1 MKKTAIATVLL
12 LTLGAGSVQA
22 QSRPERR
29 RAELILDWMHRDIQ
43 KLYFDS
49 TFNGVDLERVRQEAR
64 ADLKSFESDA
74 EVVTILANSL
84 KPLRDSHTYFI
95 PPAFKGSFDYGFEV
109 KFFGETALISNVK
122 AGSSAEKVG
131 LRKGDQVTMIDGQPI
146 RRSTFSDLAYE
157 YHVIAPRKAIQLVI
171 VDVDGRPRQMTITTK
186 FEEGVSRNARWGPID
201 YIKADEAADS
211 LQKYYTHHYRTFGNK
226 AFLWRMKGFW
236 FDDDNIRKLTERA
249 VGYDALIIDL
259 RGNGG
264 GAVETLKDLVS
275 HVVDFETD
283 IATVRSR
290 TKTDVIK
297 AKPAKKVFNGRLFVL
312 VDSESG
318 SASEVFARLVQLLGR
333 GTVIGDRTA
342 GAVRTAITKEYY
354 SGGITAYASISIS
367 DVKMPDGGLL
377 EGEGVQPNE
386 MVVPKNY
393 DLAEGNDPVLAYALS
408 LAGVEVDAKTAA
420 KLYTD

>member
-1 MKKTAIATVLL
+1 
-12 LTLGAGSVQA
+12 
-22 QSRPERR
+22 
-29 RAELILDWMHRDIQ
+29 
-43 KLYFDS
+43 
-49 TFNGVDLERVRQEAR
+49 
-64 ADLKSFESDA
+64 
-74 EVVTILANSL
+74 
-84 KPLRDSHTYFI
+84 
-95 PPAFKGSFDYGFEV
+95 
-109 KFFGETALISNVK
+109 
-122 AGSSAEKVG
+122 
-131 LRKGDQVTMIDGQPI
+131 
-146 RRSTFSDLAYE
+146 
-157 YHVIAPRKAIQLVI
+157 
-171 VDVDGRPRQMTITTK
+171 
-186 FEEGVSRNARWGPID
+186 
-201 YIKADEAADS
+201 
-211 LQKYYTHHYRTFGNK
+211 
-226 AFLWRMKGFW
+226 
-236 FDDDNIRKLTERA
+236 
-249 VGYDALIIDL
+249 
-259 RGNGG
+259 
-264 GAVETLKDLVS
+264 
-275 HVVDFETD
+275 
-283 IATVRSR
+283 
-290 TKTDVIK
+290 VIK